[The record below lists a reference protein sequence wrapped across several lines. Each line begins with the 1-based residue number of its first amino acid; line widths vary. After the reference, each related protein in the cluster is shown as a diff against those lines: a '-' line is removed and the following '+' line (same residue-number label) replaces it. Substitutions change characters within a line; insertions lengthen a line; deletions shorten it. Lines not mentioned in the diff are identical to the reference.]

1 MLSPSNNVLDET
13 QVMLLFQ
20 ILALEFQYV
29 SVLLVTAAVTTRSDE
44 ERESSVHVSTCLDC
58 QNYRRVVRPSEP

>member
-29 SVLLVTAAVTTRSDE
+29 SVLLVTAAVTRSDE